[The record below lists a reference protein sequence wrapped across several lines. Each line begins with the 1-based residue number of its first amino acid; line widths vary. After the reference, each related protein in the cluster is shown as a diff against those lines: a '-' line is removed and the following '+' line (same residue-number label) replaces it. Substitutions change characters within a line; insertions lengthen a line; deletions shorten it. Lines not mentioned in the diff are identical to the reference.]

1 MIKCVFTLILCIG
14 YSGVGCMAKKLY
26 PLLSG
31 GIDSTIATL
40 KRIQVRDFCELQP
53 IFVDY
58 GQKARE
64 LEWESVLAVSQGIA
78 GFGDNTSIMF
88 RRPKR
93 IVLSCMTDQNR
104 IFQWSR
110 SRLIIGNSGED
121 PYVENRNM
129 ILVSTAASY
138 VESQIKEFEYGG
150 IITGFRDEYPDTK
163 REFVAS
169 LNHLFRIL
177 LADTKK
183 TIRIEIPI
191 MKYGPAGKGKLLS
204 DFEKYREIINLT
216 WSCYEPK
223 SGKPCGKCQAC
234 TGRKFAFAEAFGQ

>member
-1 MIKCVFTLILCIG
+1 MIR
-14 YSGVGCMAKKLY
+14 KLY

-40 KRIQVRDFCELQP
+40 KRVQNRDFMELQP
-53 IFVDY
+53 IFIDY

-64 LEWESVLAVSQGIA
+64 QEWDSVLAISRKLVGLID
-78 GFGDNTSIMF
+78 GRDILF
-88 RRPKR
+88 RNPKR
-93 IVLSCMTDQNR
+93 IVLSCTTDQDR

-138 VESQIKEFEYGG
+138 VETQIGESEYG
-150 IITGFRDEYPDTK
+150 IITTGFRDEYSDTR

-169 LNHLFRIL
+169 LNCLFKIL
-177 LADTKK
+177 LDEKK
-183 TIRIEIPI
+183 KIIRVEAPI
-191 MKYGPAGKGKLLS
+191 IDYGPRGKGKLLA
-204 DFEKYREIINLT
+204 DFQKYNEIIDLT
-216 WSCYEPK
+216 WSCYEPDN
-223 SGKPCGKCQAC
+223 GKPCEKCQAC
-234 TGRKFAFAEAFGQ
+234 TNRKDAFTEAFGTQSLMPF